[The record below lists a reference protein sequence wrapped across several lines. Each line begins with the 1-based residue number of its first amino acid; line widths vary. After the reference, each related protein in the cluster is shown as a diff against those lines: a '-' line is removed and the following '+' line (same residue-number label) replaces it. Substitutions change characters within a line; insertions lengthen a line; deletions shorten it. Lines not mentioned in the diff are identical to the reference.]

1 MLLRN
6 SGPPATAELISTCV
20 QAGERLGLDDLWV
33 LDHIAIPPD
42 EAQGSGGRYLDPLAT
57 LAYAA
62 ALTTRI
68 GLGVAVLVLPYR
80 PVLATAKWVASIQE
94 LCGGR
99 LNLGVGVGWMAAE
112 FKAAGVDR
120 ARRGVITDEVMQFL
134 HDCFAE
140 DEVELNGQTFL
151 FKPRPARPPLLVG
164 GGAPHATNRAVRYGD
179 GWMPM
184 TGDID
189 KLRQPVAAFKADMA
203 AAGKPDPDVIP
214 LTALP
219 LDDIR
224 QAADKLAAL
233 AELGVTGI
241 EHTARYSDVDE
252 FCRMAEGLLEA
263 RSRAGL

>member
-1 MLLRN
+1 MRLGMLLRN

-134 HDCFAE
+134 HDCFAQ
-140 DEVELNGQTFL
+140 DQIELNGQTFL
-151 FKPRPARPPLLVG
+151 FKPRPARPPLRV
-164 GGAPHATNRAVRYGD
+164 
-179 GWMPM
+179 
-184 TGDID
+184 
-189 KLRQPVAAFKADMA
+189 
-203 AAGKPDPDVIP
+203 DP
-214 LTALP
+214 
-219 LDDIR
+219 
-224 QAADKLAAL
+224 
-233 AELGVTGI
+233 G
-241 EHTARYSDVDE
+241 
-252 FCRMAEGLLEA
+252 CRC
-263 RSRAGL
+263 